1 MKQRTTPKNETLLPT
16 SNSGINFEY
25 RGSETTGS
33 KALSVIFGTFLN
45 FILTVAIS
53 LGAMFTFTTM
63 FQVRYHT
70 ILFLVITL
78 FYSLAINIVYQLP
91 KKIVKYTVLGV
102 IGAII
107 ATALIFFNLTIS
119 GFEYVRDFIL
129 VGIAK
134 NMLWSVPELSYTFTE
149 AMKLDTTFILTLIS
163 LLIITGVSFFTV
175 RKINFIFV
183 FLFTFPLFEIG
194 AAFGMVPNHFCFAA
208 MLAGWMGVFAM
219 HSSTIIRKIKKRKKD
234 KKKSKTTAAEQKQ
247 TLIST
252 IGIIVAAIT
261 FFTFSIGNYLVDL
274 AGYSRPEDMK
284 ELRSDFK
291 TYVSDFIDYILG
303 YDNDGSLR
311 EGRLYQ
317 MGDRIIKDRRYLTIV
332 SPLREQSYLRGYIGG
347 DYTGDSWTVPTTDP
361 SYDWLM
367 ESFESSGYYPQN
379 MQGKALESVSQN
391 NSIVK
396 NSAATITISNLRR
409 KKDYAYT
416 TYVPLISN
424 DFNLSGDTVIEPKNK
439 TEYSYNAYVDT
450 ANLFMLK
457 SSSIYNEKEF
467 SSIWKEYTKYV
478 KYAYTKLPTGMAEV
492 NNIVEG
498 LKNGTGYGY
507 KGKGVSQSNIEIADR
522 IREYLKANIEY
533 SLTTPE
539 LPQDEDFVHWLLF
552 ENKKGYSAHY
562 ATAMTVMLRMANV
575 PARYVEGYVLT
586 PEDFQKST
594 SNNDGYYSIDVTDFN
609 AHAWIEIYETNYG
622 WIPIEATP
630 GFFEGS
636 LLNNIQVEEET
647 LDTPEGGQPEEE
659 YTDTPDSELNIYE
672 EMEEAEPPELKLE
685 EEDTSTT
692 FLQTILNVIK
702 YLFVFIGL
710 TAGIFVLLILLCFIV
725 LVIRRAINI
734 NSLKKNIGS
743 VNYNKKILSI
753 YKYYMRLIDFEKID
767 NADALPYQK
776 YAKHIAQNS
785 DALTPEQ
792 HIRMMDIF
800 LKYRFSNQSLTED
813 EIQFIESTVTEYR
826 INSTKELSLEEKFEF
841 IFINNLG

>member
-1 MKQRTTPKNETLLPT
+1 MEKRTTPKSEALLPT
-16 SNSGINFEY
+16 PKSGINFEY

-33 KALSVIFGTFLN
+33 KAISVIFGTFLN

-53 LGAMFTFTTM
+53 LGAVFTFTTM
-63 FQVRYHT
+63 FQVKYHT
-70 ILFLVITL
+70 ILFLVLTL

-91 KKIVKYTVLGV
+91 KKIVKYTVLGI

-119 GFEYVRDFIL
+119 GFEYVRDFVL

-149 AMKLDTTFILTLIS
+149 AMKLDTTFILSLLS

-234 KKKSKTTAAEQKQ
+234 KKKSKTTAAETKQ

-261 FFTFSIGNYLVDL
+261 FFTFSIGNYLVGL

-284 ELRSDFK
+284 ELRSNFK

-317 MGDRIIKDRRYLTIV
+317 MGDRVIKDRKYLTVV

-347 DYTGDSWTVPTTDP
+347 DYTGDSWTIPTTDP
-361 SYDWLM
+361 NYDWLM
-367 ESFESSGYYPQN
+367 DSFEASGFYPQN
-379 MQGKALESVSQN
+379 MQGKALESVAQN

-457 SSSIYNEKEF
+457 SSSLYNDKEF

-478 KYAYTKLPTGMAEV
+478 KYTYTKIPTGMAEV
-492 NNIVEG
+492 VNVVES

-507 KGKGVSQSNIEIADR
+507 QGKGVSQSNLEVTDR

-533 SLTTPE
+533 SLTTPK
-539 LPQDEDFVHWLLF
+539 LPEDKDFVYWLLF

-562 ATAMTVMLRMANV
+562 ATAMTVMLRMANI

-586 PEDFQKST
+586 AEDFQKTTPT
-594 SNNDGYYSIDVTDFN
+594 SDGYYSIDVTDLN
-609 AHAWIEIYETNYG
+609 AHAWVEIYETNYG
-622 WIPIEATP
+622 WIPIEVTP

-636 LLNNIQVEEET
+636 LLNNMQVEEET
-647 LDTPEGGQPEEE
+647 LDSPENNQPEEE
-659 YTDTPDSELNIYE
+659 YNHNPDSELNIYE
-672 EMEEAEPPELKLE
+672 EMEESEPPELKLE

-702 YLFVFIGL
+702 YLFIFVGL
-710 TAGIFVLLILLCFIV
+710 TAAIFVIIILLCFIV
-725 LVIRRAINI
+725 LVIRRAINL
-734 NSLKKNIGS
+734 NSLKKNIRS

-753 YKYYMRLIDFEKID
+753 YKYYIRLVDFEKI
-767 NADALPYQK
+767 NNSDALPYQK
-776 YAKHIAQNS
+776 YAELIAQNS
-785 DALTPEQ
+785 NALTPEQ
-792 HIRMMDIF
+792 HTRMMDIF
-800 LKYRFSNQSLTED
+800 LKYRFSNQKLTDD
-813 EIQFIESTVTEYR
+813 EIQFIESAVAEYR
-826 INSTKELSLEEKFEF
+826 ANSTKGLSLEEKFEF